1 MKILVASVTNRSAEV
16 LGPHI
21 ASVKALEIPKD
32 VEVSLAYVSD
42 GLDSESKRVL
52 LEAGA
57 EVLTASPKPSDASYA
72 VTETSHEWN
81 VPTFQWLAYEKQ
93 RLLDLAIHEGF
104 DRVFFVDSDL
114 ILGPETLAS
123 LISCAK
129 PIVSAVFWTSWNP
142 GTPPLPQVWL
152 THPYEFQGRSGTS
165 YLSSEDFLKRLGG
178 GDLLEVG
185 GLGACTL
192 IDAEVLDRVRFFPL
206 LDGLPSGGMWQG
218 EDRSFC
224 LRATRAHI
232 PLFADAWPDI
242 FHVYRPSDVERI
254 DDAVDARLT
263 RVSSA
268 EIGDFVSVILEPL
281 EEAEL
286 ATQGFRHHLRGRLGT
301 FRILPE
307 IEAALREMSVGEERI
322 VKVSFPLWW
331 KLETYRGTSK
341 AVLVRL
347 LDVKRS

>member
-1 MKILVASVTNRSAEV
+1 MKILVASVTNRGAEV

-21 ASVKALEIPKD
+21 DSIRGLELPKD

-42 GLDSESKRVL
+42 GLDSTAKRVL

-57 EVLTASPKPSDASYA
+57 EVLPASPKPSDAAYA

-81 VPTFQWLAYEKQ
+81 VPTFQWLAREKQ
-93 RLLDLAIHEGF
+93 RLLDLAVAEGF

-123 LISCAK
+123 LVSCGK
-129 PIVSAVFWTSWNP
+129 PIVSAVFWTSWSP
-142 GTPPLPQVWL
+142 SDPPLPQVWL

-165 YLSSEDFLKRLGG
+165 YLSSEDFLRRLGN

-192 IDAEVLDRVRFFPL
+192 IDTDVLDRVRFFPL

-242 FHVYRPSDVERI
+242 FHVYRPSDVARI
-254 DDAVDARLT
+254 SEVVDARLERRT
-263 RVSSA
+263 SA
-268 EIGDFVSVILEPL
+268 EVGDFVSVILEPL

-286 ATQGFRHHLRGRLGT
+286 ASQGYKHHLRGRLGT
-301 FRILPE
+301 FKVLHE
-307 IEAALREMSVGEERI
+307 IEEALREMSVGEERI
-322 VKVSFPLWW
+322 VRVRFPLWW
-331 KLETYRGTSK
+331 TLETYRGTSK

-347 LDVKRS
+347 LDVKRP